1 MGKQWKRASKLK
13 QDLQKGALFTRLAK
27 EIKTAVLESGADP
40 ESNSRL
46 RLALK
51 EAKQKGLPGD
61 TIQRAI
67 KNAAQGSG
75 LFSEQDTLLYE
86 GYGPHGVA
94 VMVQC
99 VGDNPVR
106 TVARVRNWLKRHG
119 GKLGESGCLNWMFK
133 RVGVVK
139 AGPPSSKTGGE
150 TDFTD
155 MALEAGAND
164 FILEKTGEVCFY
176 VGEQDIKSA
185 EAFLKNNSWTIIKT
199 YIGYRANDYM
209 DSKEEQRED
218 IEKFISDFEN
228 CEDCL
233 NIFTNLKPRGAG

>member
-27 EIKTAVLESGADP
+27 EIKTAILESGANP

-67 KNAAQGSG
+67 KSATQDSGSSSG
-75 LFSEQDTLLYE
+75 QDSLLYE

-106 TVARVRNWLKRHG
+106 TVALVRNWLKRHG

-133 RVGVVK
+133 RVGMVK
-139 AGPPSSKTGGE
+139 VCPPSSETE

-155 MALEAGAND
+155 LALEAGADD
-164 FILEKTGEVCFY
+164 FSLETNGEVCFY
-176 VGEQDIKSA
+176 VGEQNLQSVKTFFKNKSWSIVKA
-185 EAFLKNNSWTIIKT
+185 ST
-199 YIGYRANDYM
+199 GYRANNYM
-209 DSKEEQRED
+209 DSTEKQRED
-218 IEKFISDFEN
+218 IEEFISDFEN

-233 NIFTNLKPRGAG
+233 NIFTNFKPRGVS